1 MSAGGEE
8 KGRVDAGSP
17 NHSSCRTEFRAG
29 GHDVDKLDKTQER
42 ATHTQKKMMERL
54 EGLNDEGRLK
64 ELNMDRLAKH
74 RLKVAIR
81 TVRGHLNTSREEG
94 PHWQAGGSGGEV
106 R

>member
-1 MSAGGEE
+1 MG
-8 KGRVDAGSP
+8 AGSP
-17 NHSSCRTEFRAG
+17 SHSSCRTEFRAD
-29 GHDVDKLDKTQER
+29 GHDGDKLDKTQER
-42 ATHTQKKMMERL
+42 ATHTKKMMERL

-81 TVRGHLNTSREEG
+81 TVCGHLNTSREEG
-94 PHWQAGGSGGEV
+94 PHWQAWGQAGAV